1 MASAINTGR
10 TIHNIPLEIQSPVY
24 PELVFLRAE
33 MNVTQMTPF
42 ALVWYAISK
51 RERTKA
57 LRLDLDKRKF
67 IGLEDLE
74 TPEFRKSQAAWFQLL
89 SHVSLR
95 NISPGSRLTH
105 RVRSLG

>member
-10 TIHNIPLEIQSPVY
+10 TIHNIPLEIQAPVY

-51 RERTKA
+51 RERAKA

-67 IGLEDLE
+67 IGLENLE
-74 TPEFRKSQAAWFQLL
+74 TPGFRQVASSLVPAIVSRISSEYFAWFA
-89 SHVSLR
+89 S
-95 NISPGSRLTH
+95 NTSRP
-105 RVRSLG
+105 